1 MTSGAR
7 KNEPTARIRQRATE
21 NGNLA
26 GAARARFFGARATS
40 RIHELISSF
49 TGARRGSK
57 ETHGGD
63 LASAQRWRA
72 AERRMGDGEALKGG
86 LNRGL
91 EEKEAVGVDAEV
103 VRSHDRHPGFG
114 YKRRGPWMTMA
125 MSPKRRCK
133 VWRRA
138 EARRSPRQAE

>member
-1 MTSGAR
+1 
-7 KNEPTARIRQRATE
+7 
-21 NGNLA
+21 
-26 GAARARFFGARATS
+26 
-40 RIHELISSF
+40 
-49 TGARRGSK
+49 
-57 ETHGGD
+57 
-63 LASAQRWRA
+63 
-72 AERRMGDGEALKGG
+72 MGDGEALKGG